1 MSINLKKFSSSIIL
15 CFLLALPWT
24 LKTLLFVRET
34 GLEPSYILIYISSLG
49 FAAIVASLLFLN
61 RRFAAVASAF
71 TVYAAASLL
80 LYADVMYQRYYNAI
94 LRIELLAQASQLK
107 DIKSSIISLINWWDF
122 LYWVDLPVAA
132 VVFFFFAKKISPGQ
146 WKKTGLSF
154 LSAGM
159 ALILA
164 ISLLAFKFTYSDQ
177 YKISLAGIIPAHVYD
192 LGWNVYKKAYFKQ
205 ALLQKKSIEEIR
217 YTFKNRQEIQK
228 TSPYF
233 GKFKGKNIIMI
244 QAESLNTFPIGL
256 RVGGEEVTP
265 NLNNLIKE
273 SHYYP
278 NTYLQIGRGNTSDA
292 EFVANNSL
300 YPMGY
305 IGAYKGYPNNQYLSL
320 PDVLN
325 HNGYSTSVTHGNTPE
340 FWNRQTAYKSQG
352 YGEFYYRGHPA
363 IQEDEIIGLGISD
376 KSIFHQ
382 MARMYK
388 KENKPFFNFIVSLTS
403 HRPFILDE
411 KYHYLDLPS
420 RLDGKATGNYLQS
433 IRYFDEALGEFIA
446 ELKAENIWEDSI
458 FVVYGD
464 HYGPLPADEEEIR
477 NLLGVNFDLKTMFNI
492 PLIIHHPGQTES
504 VVNEGTGSQMDIYP
518 TLTAL
523 LGIDDQL
530 VQLGTTLD
538 ANHKRITGFAFETT
552 RYSFFSDDYDYL
564 ASHEG
569 VFEKGICI
577 DNRTR
582 KKTDV
587 QLCREGYD
595 SIYKDIRIS
604 TLLLENDYIGRIFNS
619 GTVRAAGKSK

>member
-1 MSINLKKFSSSIIL
+1 MLINFKRYFLYIF

-24 LKTLLFVRET
+24 TKTLLFVRET
-34 GLEPSYILIYISSLG
+34 QLEPSYALIYLSSLG
-49 FAAIVASLLFLN
+49 FAAIVACLL
-61 RRFAAVASAF
+61 VIKHKISAITSAIILYF
-71 TVYAAASLL
+71 SASLL

-94 LRIELLAQASQLK
+94 IRIELLAQAGQLK
-107 DIKSSIISLINWWDF
+107 DIRSSIISLINWWDF
-122 LYWVDLPVAA
+122 LYWIDVPLAA
-132 VVFFFFAKKISPGQ
+132 IAFFLLVKKISPVQ
-146 WKKTGLSF
+146 WKKQGLAF
-154 LSAGM
+154 LTAGL
-159 ALILA
+159 AVILT
-164 ISLLAFKFTYSDQ
+164 ISLSAFKFTYSDQ
-177 YKISLAGIIPAHVYD
+177 YKISRGGIIPAHLYD
-192 LGWNVYKKAYFKQ
+192 IGWNVYKKAYFKQ

-217 YTFKNRQEIQK
+217 ETFKKRQEIQK
-228 TSPYF
+228 SSPYF
-233 GKFKGKNIIMI
+233 GKFKGKNIIMV

-256 RVGGEEVTP
+256 QVGGEEITP
-265 NLNNLIKE
+265 NLNKLISE

-300 YPMGY
+300 YPIGY
-305 IGAYKGYPNNQYLSL
+305 IGAYKGYPTNEYLSL
-320 PDVLN
+320 PEVLN
-325 HNGYSTSVTHGNTPE
+325 QHGYSTSVTHGNTPE

-363 IQEDEIIGLGISD
+363 LKDDEIIGLGISD

-382 MARMYK
+382 MAAIYK
-388 KENKPFFNFIVSLTS
+388 EENKPFFNFIVSLTS

-411 KYHYLDLPS
+411 KYQYLTLPS
-420 RLDGKATGNYLQS
+420 KLEGTSTGNYLQS
-433 IRYFDEALGEFIA
+433 IRYFDEALGEFIT
-446 ELKAENIWEDSI
+446 ELKEDNIWDDSI
-458 FVVYGD
+458 FVIYGD
-464 HYGPLPADEEEIR
+464 HYGPLPTNQEEIR
-477 NLLGVNFDLKTMFNI
+477 KLLGINFNQKARFNI
-492 PLIIHHPGQTES
+492 PLIIHHPGQTEP
-504 VVNEGTGSQMDIYP
+504 VVNKGTGSQMDIYP

-569 VFEKGICI
+569 VFEKGTCT

-595 SIYKDIRIS
+595 AIYKDIRIS
-604 TLLLENDYIGRIFNS
+604 TLLLENDYIGRIFDI
-619 GTVRAAGKSK
+619 GTVRAAGKNK

>member
-1 MSINLKKFSSSIIL
+1 MLTIFKKYSSMIL
-15 CFLLALPWT
+15 LCLLLALPWT
-24 LKTLLFVRET
+24 GKTLLFVKET
-34 GLEPSYILIYISSLG
+34 ALEPRYALIYLSSLG
-49 FAAIVASLLFLN
+49 FAAIVASLLLIKRKFI
-61 RRFAAVASAF
+61 AIASASAL
-71 TVYAAASLL
+71 YALASLL

-94 LRIELLAQASQLK
+94 IRIELLAQVGQLK
-107 DIKSSIISLINWWDF
+107 DIRSSIISLISGWDI
-122 LYWVDLPVAA
+122 LYWIDVPLAA
-132 VVFFFFAKKISPGQ
+132 VAFFLFVKKTRPVQ
-146 WKKTGLSF
+146 WKKQGLAF
-154 LSAGM
+154 LSAG
-159 ALILA
+159 LA
-164 ISLLAFKFTYSDQ
+164 IILTISLSAFKFTYSDQ
-177 YKISLAGIIPAHVYD
+177 YKISRGGIIPAHLYD
-192 LGWNVYKKAYFKQ
+192 IGWNVYKKAYFKQ
-205 ALLQKKSIEEIR
+205 ALVQKKSIEEIR
-217 YTFKNRQEIQK
+217 ETFKSRQEIQK
-228 TSPYF
+228 SSPYF
-233 GKFKGKNIIMI
+233 GKFSGKNIIMV

-256 RVGGEEVTP
+256 LVEGEEVTP
-265 NLNNLIKE
+265 NLNKLISE

-300 YPMGY
+300 YPIGY

-320 PDVLN
+320 PEVLN
-325 HNGYSTSVTHGNTPE
+325 QYGYSTSVTHGNTPE

-352 YGEFYYRGHPA
+352 YGEFYYRGHP
-363 IQEDEIIGLGISD
+363 EFKDDEIIGLGISD

-382 MARMYK
+382 MAAMYK

-411 KYHYLDLPS
+411 KYQYLTLPS
-420 RLDGKATGNYLQS
+420 KLEGTSTGNYLQS

-446 ELKAENIWEDSI
+446 ELKEENIWDDSI

-464 HYGPLPADEEEIR
+464 HYGPLPTDQEEIR
-477 NLLGVNFDLKTMFNI
+477 SLLGINFNQKTRFNI
-492 PLIIHHPGQTES
+492 PLIIHHPGQTEP
-504 VVNEGTGSQMDIYP
+504 VANGGTGSQMDIYP

-595 SIYKDIRIS
+595 DVYKDIRIS
-604 TLLLENDYIGRIFNS
+604 TLLLENDYIGRIFDT
-619 GTVRAAGKSK
+619 GTLRATGKNK